1 MVLLIAELA
10 FPHMYML
17 IHVPQLTVTSPGGS
31 RPLYSGDLAG
41 LCRSFNTPVVHLTPI
56 SAELSAGTLVA
67 DTAVNEKTVPWIP
80 SCHVK
85 SEKIL
90 FVQQAIATITTP
102 DGSQKSDNTEANK
115 RSFCKL
121 SATYFPCL
129 AEALDDRQ
137 KVTPAT
143 VLRIALR

>member
-1 MVLLIAELA
+1 MSLCDFRTRQAMVLLIAELA

-56 SAELSAGTLVA
+56 SAALSAGTLVA

-90 FVQQAIATITTP
+90 FVSKPLPLLPLLTVHKRATTP
-102 DGSQKSDNTEANK
+102 RQTSGPFVS
-115 RSFCKL
+115 RRRRIFPVWRKL
-121 SATYFPCL
+121 SMIV
-129 AEALDDRQ
+129 
-137 KVTPAT
+137 KG
-143 VLRIALR
+143 